1 MYFELEDFRP
11 DTPRTPRVISVREG
25 VLLSIIVHLVAVV
38 AILLSPK
45 WLFPAAVQLV
55 TARPD
60 PIRFVS
66 IAPRL
71 DRPAPPKFA
80 ADQSDKDRQSATVEK
95 APKPENAMPFSR
107 GDTPEK
113 IEGAKAERAAGPD
126 SPTPAPSAARET
138 PPDTAAKLLPDTPV
152 VAKPATGGALG
163 DQLRNL
169 KKYLQ
174 NSNFDNDRGGQT
186 NQAPAIQFDSKGID
200 FGPWIARFRA
210 QVMAN
215 WMIPETA
222 QYQKGHV
229 VLQFIVHRDGSITD
243 LKVVQESTVPS
254 FTVSSFNAMKTTA
267 FQRTQ
272 PLPLDYPSDHVLF
285 TVTFFYNERDQV

>member
-38 AILLSPK
+38 AILLAPK
-45 WLFPAAVQLV
+45 WVFPAALQLV
-55 TARPD
+55 TGKSE

-66 IAPRL
+66 IQPRV
-71 DRPAPPKFA
+71 DRTAPPKPA
-80 ADQSDKDRQSATVEK
+80 ADQSDKDRQSTTVE
-95 APKPENAMPFSR
+95 APKPENAMPYSK
-107 GDTPEK
+107 GDTSDK
-113 IEGAKAERAAGPD
+113 SEGARAERAAGPD
-126 SPTPAPSAARET
+126 SPRPSASTANAS
-138 PPDTAAKLLPDTPV
+138 PPDMSKLLPDTPV
-152 VAKPATGGALG
+152 VAKPTTGGALG

-174 NSNFDNDRGGQT
+174 NNNFDNQRGGQT
-186 NQAPAIQFDSKGID
+186 SQAPDIQFDSKGVD

-215 WMIPETA
+215 WLIPDTA
-222 QYQKGHV
+222 QYLKGHV
-229 VLQFIVHRDGSITD
+229 VLQFWVHRDGSITE
-243 LKVVQESTVPS
+243 LKIMQESTVPS
-254 FTVSSFNAMKTTA
+254 FTTAAFNAMKTTA

-272 PLPLDYPSDHVLF
+272 PLPLDYPADQVLF
-285 TVTFFYNERDQV
+285 TVTFFYNERTP